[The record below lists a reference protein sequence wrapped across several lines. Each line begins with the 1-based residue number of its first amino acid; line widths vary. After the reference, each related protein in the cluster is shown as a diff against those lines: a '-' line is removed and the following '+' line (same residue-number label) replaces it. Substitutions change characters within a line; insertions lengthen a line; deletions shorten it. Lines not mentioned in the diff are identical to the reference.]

1 MYDLGNTTNITIAL
15 LVVVI
20 LFLIY
25 NRTSPGTEF
34 LISEAVGDVG
44 YVRFYSDY
52 NYSDLLFR
60 IDEDKN
66 SPKYVKYDL
75 KADAKSMDINLPTSS
90 SNASVEIWARFPYS
104 NIGTTQTDTY
114 SIYNI
119 PEYNYQAQPNLKL
132 VARVKPGQRFR
143 SDSIIPSK
151 RFLIKVTL

>member
-1 MYDLGNTTNITIAL
+1 MCDASTINITIAILVIVAL
-15 LVVVI
+15 L
-20 LFLIY
+20 LIY
-25 NRTSPGTEF
+25 SKTGSNTEF
-34 LISEAVGDVG
+34 LISEAVGDAG

-66 SPKYVKYDL
+66 KQKYIKYDL
-75 KADAKSMDINLPTSS
+75 KADAKSMDINLPASS
-90 SNASVEIWARFPYS
+90 TNASVEIWARFPYS
-104 NIGTTQTDTY
+104 NIGTTQTDVY

-119 PEYNYQAQPNLKL
+119 PEYNYKAQPNVKL
-132 VARVKPGQRFR
+132 VAHVKPGQRFR